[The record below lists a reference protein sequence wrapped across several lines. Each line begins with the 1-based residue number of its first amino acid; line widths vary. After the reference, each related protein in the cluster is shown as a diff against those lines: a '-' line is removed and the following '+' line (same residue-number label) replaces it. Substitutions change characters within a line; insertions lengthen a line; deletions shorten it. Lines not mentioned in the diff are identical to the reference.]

1 MKNSTLGIAGFR
13 LTVFSGQAGT
23 GYKCPYGGGIMRYIE
38 LKLTKCR
45 LFLTEAELI
54 SLLAKDQKLWKEGI
68 RRGKHIL
75 RWRKEQT
82 RKPKE
87 RRNTNDP
94 KKELP

>member
-68 RRGKHIL
+68 KRGKHIL

-87 RRNTNDP
+87 RKTNGQ
-94 KKELP
+94 ELPE